1 MAAYLIIGCGLF
13 FLTEALIGLFKP
25 GVYKA
30 VEPESRKDRPFILPI
45 MGSILIIW
53 DMACVGLNIPPVYIE
68 DWALVVLGI
77 PFIYK
82 GVLTAFPPT
91 DCRKLWRKL
100 NPNQD
105 CGKVSV
111 SEGFLSAAFFL
122 FGEQYGSD
130 NDAANVK

>member
-1 MAAYLIIGCGLF
+1 MAAYLINGCGLF

-53 DMACVGLNIPPVYIE
+53 GMACVGLNIPPVYIE

-82 GVLTAFPPT
+82 GVLTAFSPDRLQKTLEKIKSQP
-91 DCRKLWRKL
+91 RLWKSKCVGRIF
-100 NPNQD
+100 
-105 CGKVSV
+105 VS
-111 SEGFLSAAFFL
+111 GIL
-122 FGEQYGSD
+122 FIWGTVWIG
-130 NDAANVK
+130 

>member
-53 DMACVGLNIPPVYIE
+53 GMACVGLNIPPVYIE

-82 GVLTAFPPT
+82 GVLTAFSPDRLQKTLEKIKSQP
-91 DCRKLWRKL
+91 RLWKSKCVGRIF
-100 NPNQD
+100 
-105 CGKVSV
+105 VS
-111 SEGFLSAAFFL
+111 GIL
-122 FGEQYGSD
+122 FIWGTVWIG
-130 NDAANVK
+130 